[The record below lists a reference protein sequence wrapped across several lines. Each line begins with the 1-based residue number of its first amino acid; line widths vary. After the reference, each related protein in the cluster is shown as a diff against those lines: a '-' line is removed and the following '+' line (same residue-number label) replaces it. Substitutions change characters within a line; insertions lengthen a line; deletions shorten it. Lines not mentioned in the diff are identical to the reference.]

1 MITPLIIIALVTLP
15 LAIAALIAKLKGT
28 ELAIRK
34 YATWGLGIAFL
45 FFATGHFVETKGMV
59 EMLPTWIPLR
69 PQIVYATG
77 LLELAIGAALFV
89 SQLQNKATRAAI
101 LVLVIFFPANIYA
114 ALNAIGLGGHQWG
127 PIYLLIRGP
136 LQLFLISWAYFLCLK
151 NN

>member
-28 ELAIRK
+28 ELAVRK

-69 PQIVYATG
+69 LQIVYATG
-77 LLELAIGAALFV
+77 SLELAIGITLLIPRF
-89 SQLQNKATRAAI
+89 QHKAIQAAI
-101 LVLVIFFPANIYA
+101 LVLIIFFPVNIYS
-114 ALNAIGLGGHQWG
+114 ALNSIGLGGHQWG
-127 PIYLLIRGP
+127 PMYLLIRGP
-136 LQLFLISWAYFLCLK
+136 LQLFLICWAYFLCLK
-151 NN
+151 KK